1 MGLLFRLAELLLVL
15 VPLAGVLIAGWRTW
29 RRVSGSADGSR
40 GDNSGGEA
48 GVGALD
54 APRVTDQGTQWRT
67 ITRTVEQH
75 DRTNSRWLDYELDA
89 AKLLD
94 FPLMT
99 DLSAPAV
106 MAFHKAKLRADLL
119 RPVRAEDLLDD
130 RASAGDYLAAVQDYV
145 TTFNAA
151 EAEAIRLRRS
161 DFTREAQQRI
171 ARAQSLLRV
180 AADPSA
186 TAQERAQ
193 SLTLA
198 DVELDGLIVLPE
210 STRAGLERGIA
221 GELGG

>member
-1 MGLLFRLAELLLVL
+1 VGVLFRLAELLLLL
-15 VPLAGVLIAGWRTW
+15 VPLAGVLYAGWRTW
-29 RRVSGSADGSR
+29 RHVGGSR
-40 GDNSGGEA
+40 EPGGQQ
-48 GVGALD
+48 D
-54 APRVTDQGTQWRT
+54 APVTAAPRATDQATQWRT
-67 ITRTVEQH
+67 ITRTAEQH
-75 DRTNSRWLDYELDA
+75 VRTEARWLDYELDA

-99 DLSAPAV
+99 DLSAPQV

-130 RASAGDYLAAVQDYV
+130 RQSAADYLAAVQDYV

-151 EAEAIRLRRS
+151 EAEAIRLRRN